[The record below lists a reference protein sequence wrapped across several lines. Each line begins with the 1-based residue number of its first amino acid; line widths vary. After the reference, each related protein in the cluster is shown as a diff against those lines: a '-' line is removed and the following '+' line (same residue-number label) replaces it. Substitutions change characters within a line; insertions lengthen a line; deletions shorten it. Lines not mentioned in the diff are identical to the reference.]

1 MEHSDKCQEH
11 MTLLDILET
20 NTIGIE
26 NKVLNV
32 DVIETTNYFS
42 CIEIILLTM
51 QNLIEDRLLVW
62 DYKKYLNEV
71 DCMETTLPKEVVTK
85 MKALLSENNF
95 KKENTFG
102 IILDFS
108 RNS

>member
-51 QNLIEDRLLVW
+51 QNLI
-62 DYKKYLNEV
+62 
-71 DCMETTLPKEVVTK
+71 
-85 MKALLSENNF
+85 
-95 KKENTFG
+95 
-102 IILDFS
+102 
-108 RNS
+108 